1 MPLLEKAKPCTAD
14 TRAARAG
21 DDDRDAE
28 KQGEEEDGAFDVSNI
43 RKGKL
48 GKRAGA
54 GPKRGGKK
62 CASEGADKKKADA
75 KKPKQKVC

>member
-1 MPLLEKAKPCTAD
+1 MKNVKPYTANINS
-14 TRAARAG
+14 AHAG

-28 KQGEEEDGAFDVSNI
+28 KPGDEADGAFDVSNMK
-43 RKGKL
+43 KGKL
-48 GKRAGA
+48 GKRTGA

-62 CASEGADKKKADA
+62 GASEGADKKKADA